1 MTKPSLGSGL
11 GRLVSMD
18 RRELI
23 DRLRQYLTA
32 RADLLRY
39 GGHHDFAAGLRA
51 GPTPVEGRFFFEA
64 AEVQGL
70 CSALKQVFP
79 READDI
85 VCRAEKSCRHHFE
98 LLGYENLDYGAV
110 IDWHLDVVH
119 GRRGPRKAWFK
130 IKYLDFEEVGDA
142 KITWELSRHQHF
154 VTLAKAYSL
163 TGDEKFAGEVL
174 AQWKHWHR
182 ENPYPIGMHWA
193 SSLEVAFRSLSWI
206 WTYFLLRDSS
216 LFTPDLRTEWH
227 SALNLSGRHI
237 ETYLS
242 TYFSP
247 NTHLLGE
254 ALALFFLGTL
264 FPTMRSA
271 SRWQR
276 RGWEILENEAVRQ
289 VRKDGFYFEQST
301 YYHVYALDIFLHA
314 RILAALNGVQ
324 ISPGFDE
331 ILQRMLDALLLLG
344 RAGIP
349 PTIGDDDGGRLFD
362 PRRNRAEHML
372 DPLATG
378 AVLYR
383 RGDLKAGAGTPR
395 EETLWLFGS
404 QGLAAFAALAA
415 TPPSVSS
422 TVLRDSGLYLMED
435 EAADQQLLIEAGP
448 LGSGN
453 GGHAHAAALSVAL
466 VRKGRSL
473 LGDSGTFE
481 YVGDSGERARL
492 RGTSAHNTMQIDGR
506 DQADGTGPFAWKN
519 PPRVKVEQWITGR
532 CFDFFQGSHNGYSRS
547 PSPVIHRRWVFHVK
561 RSFWLVHDLA
571 EGRGLHQLDIAWHIG
586 STLSPDAS
594 EHIFT
599 DELGGVAVFAA
610 EAHSW
615 SESLRRESWSPV
627 YGLREQAFVVH
638 FQALAE
644 LPAAFA
650 TLVIAG
656 ENTELLGRFETIE
669 GSSAAAVYGYR
680 YSSVRQK
687 SDFFFADDSAPWKLS
702 AWASD
707 ADFLCW
713 SFDRER
719 EQYMLIL
726 CNGSYVDAGGRRIL
740 NCDGRVSYAEVL
752 SSSMKAD
759 VFSSDPER
767 VVLPQPLDQVWT
779 DGELIAPSSDPK
791 GMGV

>member
-1 MTKPSLGSGL
+1 MTKPSLGN
-11 GRLVSMD
+11 RLSRLAAMD

-23 DRLRQYLTA
+23 DRFRQYFTA
-32 RADLLRY
+32 RADLLWY
-39 GGHHDFAAGLRA
+39 SGGRDLGAGLRG
-51 GPTPVEGRFFFEA
+51 GPTPVEGRFFFQPS
-64 AEVQGL
+64 EVQGL

-85 VCRAEKSCRHHFE
+85 VCRAQKICGHDFD
-98 LLGYENLDYGAV
+98 LLGYENLVYGAE
-110 IDWHLDVVH
+110 IDWHLDVAH

-130 IKYLDFEEVGDA
+130 INYLDFGEVGDA
-142 KITWELSRHQHF
+142 KITWELNRHQHF

-163 TGDEKFAGEVL
+163 TGDKKFASEVF
-174 AQWKHWHR
+174 AQWQHWHKQ
-182 ENPYPIGMHWA
+182 NPYPMGMNWA
-193 SSLEVAFRSLSWI
+193 SSLEAAFRSLSWI

-216 LFTPDLRTEWH
+216 LFTPDLRSQWH
-227 SALNLSGRHI
+227 GALNLSGRHI

-264 FPTMRSA
+264 FPNFSSA

-276 RGWEILENEAVRQ
+276 RGWEILENEAARQ
-289 VRKDGFYFEQST
+289 VRNDGFYFEQST

-324 ISPGFDE
+324 ISPRFDE
-331 ILQRMLDALLLLG
+331 ILQRMLNALLLFS

-349 PTIGDDDGGRLFD
+349 PMIGDDDGGRLFD
-362 PRRNRAEHML
+362 SRRNWPEHML

-383 RGDLKAGAGTPR
+383 RGDLKAGAGAPR

-404 QGLAAFAALAA
+404 QGLAGFAALPAIPAA
-415 TPPSVSS
+415 ACS
-422 TVLRDSGLYLMED
+422 TALVDSGLYLMED
-435 EAADQQLLIEAGP
+435 ETAGQQLLIEAGP

-466 VRKGRSL
+466 IRKGRSL
-473 LGDSGTFE
+473 LDDSGTFE

-492 RGTSAHNTMQIDGR
+492 RGTGAHNTMQIDGR
-506 DQADGTGPFAWKN
+506 DQADSAGPFAWKN

-532 CFDFFQGSHNGYSRS
+532 CFDLFQASHNGYSRLS
-547 PSPVIHRRWVFHVK
+547 SPVIHRRWVFHMK
-561 RSFWLVHDLA
+561 QGFWLIHDLA
-571 EGRGLHQLDIAWHIG
+571 EGRGSHRLDIAWHIG
-586 STLSPDAS
+586 PTLSPDAS
-594 EHIFT
+594 KYLFKN
-599 DELGGVAVFAA
+599 ELGRLAVLAA
-610 EAHSW
+610 EGHGW
-615 SESLRRESWSPV
+615 SETLRHEYRAPV
-627 YGLREQAFVVH
+627 YGLREQAPVVH
-638 FQALAE
+638 YQTLTE

-656 ENTELLGRFETIE
+656 GNASAPGRFETID
-669 GSSAAAVYGYR
+669 GSSAAAVCGYR
-680 YSSVRQK
+680 YSDAQQK
-687 SDFFFADDSAPWKLS
+687 NIVFFAHHSGPWELGV
-702 AWASD
+702 WASD

-726 CNGSYVDAGGRRIL
+726 CNGSYVNAGGRRIL
-740 NCDGRVSYAEVL
+740 NCDGRVSYAEIL
-752 SSSMKAD
+752 SSSMKVD
-759 VFSSDPER
+759 LFSSDPER
-767 VVLPQPLDQVWT
+767 VVPPQPLDQVWA
-779 DGELIAPSSDPK
+779 DGELIVPGNDPA
-791 GMGV
+791 GMSV